1 MKILLI
7 NTDDAMGGAAIAC
20 LRLLAILEKTEGIE
34 VTMLVQEKKRDN
46 PKVKAIAETWLQKK
60 IAFERFVRERLY
72 FKFQEK
78 NKEIRFAFSPA
89 ISGIDISEN
98 PLVQEADII
107 HLHWINFG
115 FLSLKSL
122 EKLFALNKPIV
133 WTLHDMWAFTGG
145 CHHSG
150 DCENYQVS
158 CGNCIQYLKN
168 PSPNDLSNKVWQR
181 KSAILDRSLRL
192 RSGNGQ
198 LRLKGNITIIGC
210 SQWLSNR
217 AKKSSL
223 FKDFSVKAIPN
234 PLDTNLFS
242 PKNKVDARI
251 KLGLPIDKK
260 LILFVAAKISVIWK
274 GFSYFQEALEIL
286 KTQHSHHQNIELVI
300 LGESDAEIIQKLPFK
315 VYALGRIA
323 DVNQIVSIYSA
334 ADVFVTSS
342 IQENLPNT
350 IMEAMA
356 CGTPAVGFEVGGIP
370 EMIKNQ
376 SSGVPPTGFLAK
388 YKSAESLAEGM
399 KWVLFDANCDELSK
413 NARQKV
419 VDNYSEKVVLE
430 QYLEVYKNLVAQV
443 S

>member
-1 MKILLI
+1 
-7 NTDDAMGGAAIAC
+7 MGGAAIAC
-20 LRLLAILEKTEGIE
+20 LRLLNALNQTEGIE
-34 VTMLVQEKKRDN
+34 ATLLVQEKKRDN
-46 PKVKAIAETWLQKK
+46 PNVKAIAETWLQKK
-60 IAFERFVRERLY
+60 LAFGRFIQERLF

-89 ISGIDISEN
+89 NSGIDISEH
-98 PLVQEADII
+98 PLVQEAHII

-115 FLSLKSL
+115 FLSIKSL

-150 DCENYQVS
+150 DCENFQDS
-158 CGNCIQYLKN
+158 CGNCVQYLKN
-168 PSPNDLSNKVWQR
+168 PSPTDLSNKVWKQ
-181 KSAILDRSLRL
+181 KNAIFSPTPALPNREGVSF
-192 RSGNGQ
+192 
-198 LRLKGNITIIGC
+198 IAC
-210 SQWLSNR
+210 SQWLANR
-217 AKKSSL
+217 AKNSSL
-223 FKDFSVKAIPN
+223 LKDFSVKAIPN

-242 PKNKVDARI
+242 PQNKADARK

-260 LILFVAAKISVIWK
+260 LILFVAAKVSVIWK
-274 GFSYFQEALEIL
+274 GFNYFQESLEIL
-286 KTQHSHHQNIELVI
+286 KTQTPHNQDIELVV
-300 LGESDAEIIQKLPFK
+300 LGESDTDTIQKLPFK
-315 VYALGRIA
+315 AHALGRIS
-323 DVNQIVSIYSA
+323 DVNQIVSVYSA

-370 EMIKNQ
+370 EMIEY
-376 SSGVPPTGFLAK
+376 PTTGFLAK

-399 KWVLFDANCDELSK
+399 KWVLFEASHAELSN

-419 VDNYSEKVVLE
+419 LNNYSERVVLE
-430 QYLEVYKNLVAQV
+430 QYLEVYRSLVAQV

>member
-1 MKILLI
+1 LKILLI

-20 LRLLAILEKTEGIE
+20 LRLLKTLNQTEGIKAI
-34 VTMLVQEKKRDN
+34 MLVQEKKRDYPN
-46 PKVKAIAETWLQKK
+46 VKAIAETWLQKK
-60 IAFERFVRERLY
+60 LAFERFVRERLY

-89 ISGIDISEN
+89 NSGIDISEH

-150 DCENYQVS
+150 DCENYQFS
-158 CGNCIQYLKN
+158 CGNCLQYLNN

-181 KSAILDRSLRL
+181 KNAILNYSLRL
-192 RSGNGQ
+192 RS
-198 LRLKGNITIIGC
+198 KHDITIIGC

-223 FKDFSVKAIPN
+223 LKDFLVKSIPN

-242 PKNKVDARI
+242 PQKKAEARI

-260 LILFVAAKISVIWK
+260 LILFVAAKVSVIWK

-286 KTQHSHHQNIELVI
+286 KTQHIHHQEIELVI
-300 LGESDAEIIQKLPFK
+300 LGESDVEIIQKLPFK
-315 VYALGRIA
+315 VHSLGRIS
-323 DVNQIVSIYSA
+323 DVNQIVSVYSA
-334 ADVFVTSS
+334 ADVYVTSS

-370 EMIKNQ
+370 EMIESYKNEM
-376 SSGVPPTGFLAK
+376 PPNGFLAK
-388 YKSAESLAEGM
+388 YKSAESLAKGM
-399 KWVLFDANCDELSK
+399 KWVLFDANYDELSK

-419 VDNYSEKVVLE
+419 MDNYSEKVVLE
-430 QYLEVYKNLVAQV
+430 QYLKVYRGMTL
-443 S
+443 

>member
-1 MKILLI
+1 
-7 NTDDAMGGAAIAC
+7 MGGAAIAC
-20 LRLLAILEKTEGIE
+20 WRLLKTLNQTEGIKAI
-34 VTMLVQEKKRDN
+34 MLVQEKKRDYPN
-46 PKVKAIAETWLQKK
+46 VKAIAETWLQKK
-60 IAFERFVRERLY
+60 LAFERFVRERLY

-89 ISGIDISEN
+89 NSGIDISEH

-150 DCENYQVS
+150 DCENYQFS
-158 CGNCIQYLKN
+158 CGNCLQYLNN

-181 KSAILDRSLRL
+181 KNAILNHSLRL
-192 RSGNGQ
+192 RS
-198 LRLKGNITIIGC
+198 KHDITIIGC

-223 FKDFSVKAIPN
+223 LKDFLVKSIPN

-242 PKNKVDARI
+242 PQKKAEARI

-260 LILFVAAKISVIWK
+260 LILFVAAKVSVIWK

-286 KTQHSHHQNIELVI
+286 KTQHIHHQEIELVI
-300 LGESDAEIIQKLPFK
+300 LGESDVEIIQKLPFK
-315 VYALGRIA
+315 VHSLGRIS
-323 DVNQIVSIYSA
+323 DVNQIVSVYSA
-334 ADVFVTSS
+334 ADVYVTSS

-370 EMIKNQ
+370 EMIESYKNEM
-376 SSGVPPTGFLAK
+376 PPNGFLAK
-388 YKSAESLAEGM
+388 YKSAESLAKGM
-399 KWVLFDANCDELSK
+399 KWVLFDANYDELSK

-419 VDNYSEKVVLE
+419 MDNYSEKVVLE
-430 QYLEVYKNLVAQV
+430 QYLKVYRGMTL
-443 S
+443 

>member
-1 MKILLI
+1 
-7 NTDDAMGGAAIAC
+7 MGGAAIAC
-20 LRLLAILEKTEGIE
+20 LRLLAIFEQTEGIE
-34 VTMLVQEKKRDN
+34 VMMLVQEKKRDN

-60 IAFERFVRERLY
+60 LAFGRFVRERLY

-89 ISGIDISEN
+89 NSGIDISEH

-122 EKLFALNKPIV
+122 EKLFKLNKPIV

-150 DCENYQVS
+150 DCENYQIS
-158 CGNCIQYLKN
+158 CGNCVQYLNN
-168 PSPNDLSNKVWQR
+168 PSPTDLSNQVWQR
-181 KSAILDRSLRL
+181 KNTIFDHSLRL
-192 RSGNGQ
+192 RSGNGH
-198 LRLKGNITIIGC
+198 LRSKDNITIVGC

-223 FKDFSVKAIPN
+223 FKDFSMKAIPN

-242 PKNKVDARI
+242 PQNKAEARA

-260 LILFVAAKISVIWK
+260 LILFVAAKVSVIWK

-286 KTQHSHHQNIELVI
+286 KTQIPHNEEIELIV
-300 LGESDAEIIQKLPFK
+300 LGESDAETIQKLPFK
-315 VYALGRIA
+315 AHALGRIF

-370 EMIKNQ
+370 EMIESYK
-376 SSGVPPTGFLAK
+376 SGVPPNGFLAK
-388 YKSAESLAEGM
+388 YKSAESLAEGI
-399 KWVLFDANCDELSK
+399 KWVLFEANHEELSK

-419 VDNYSEKVVLE
+419 LDNYSEKVVIE
-430 QYLEVYKNLVAQV
+430 QYLEVYRRMIL
-443 S
+443 

>member
-60 IAFERFVRERLY
+60 LAFERFVRERLY

-78 NKEIRFAFSPA
+78 NKEVRFAFSPA
-89 ISGIDISEN
+89 NSGIDISEH

-122 EKLFALNKPIV
+122 EKLFKLNKPIV

-150 DCENYQVS
+150 DCENYQNS

-168 PSPNDLSNKVWQR
+168 PLPTDLSNKIWQR
-181 KSAILDRSLRL
+181 KNTIFNPTPTLPNR
-192 RSGNGQ
+192 
-198 LRLKGNITIIGC
+198 KGVNMVAC

-223 FKDFSVKAIPN
+223 LKGFSVKAIPN

-286 KTQHSHHQNIELVI
+286 KTQHSHHQDIELVI

-315 VYALGRIA
+315 AYALGRIA

-419 VDNYSEKVVLE
+419 VDNYSEKVVIE
-430 QYLEVYKNLVAQV
+430 QYLEVYRSMAL
-443 S
+443 

>member
-181 KSAILDRSLRL
+181 KNAILDHSIRL
-192 RSGNGQ
+192 RS
-198 LRLKGNITIIGC
+198 KHNITIVGC
-210 SQWLSNR
+210 SHWLSNR
-217 AKKSSL
+217 AKNSSL
-223 FKDFSVKAIPN
+223 FKDFLVNSIPN
-234 PLDTNLFS
+234 PLDTSVFS
-242 PKNKVDARI
+242 PQNKAEARI

-260 LILFVAAKISVIWK
+260 LILFVAAKVSVIWK
-274 GFSYFQEALEIL
+274 GFSYFKEALEIL

-315 VYALGRIA
+315 AYALGRIA

-399 KWVLFDANCDELSK
+399 KWVLFESYNDELSK

-419 VDNYSEKVVLE
+419 LDNYSEKVVIE
-430 QYLEVYKNLVAQV
+430 QYLEVYRSMAL
-443 S
+443 

>member
-20 LRLLAILEKTEGIE
+20 LRLLKTLNQTEGIE
-34 VTMLVQEKKRDN
+34 ATMLVQEKKRDN
-46 PKVKAIAETWLQKK
+46 PNVKAITETWLQKK
-60 IAFERFVRERLY
+60 LAFARFVQERLF

-89 ISGIDISEN
+89 NSGIDISEH

-150 DCENYQVS
+150 DCENFQDT
-158 CGNCIQYLKN
+158 CGNCVQYLKN
-168 PSPNDLSNKVWQR
+168 PYPTDLSNRIWQW
-181 KSAILDRSLRL
+181 KSAIFALRL
-192 RSGNGQ
+192 RSGNNIE
-198 LRLKGNITIIGC
+198 LRSGNGTAIVGC

-223 FKDFSVKAIPN
+223 FKDFTVKAIPN

-242 PKNKVDARI
+242 PQNKVEARA

-260 LILFVAAKISVIWK
+260 LILFVAAKVSVIWK
-274 GFSYFQEALEIL
+274 GFSYFQESLEIL
-286 KTQHSHHQNIELVI
+286 KTQYSHNQDIELVV
-300 LGESDAEIIQKLPFK
+300 LGESDAETIQKLPFK
-315 VYALGRIA
+315 AHALGRIS

-370 EMIKNQ
+370 EMIEYPN
-376 SSGVPPTGFLAK
+376 TGFLAK

-399 KWVLFDANCDELSK
+399 QWVLFEANYEELSK

-419 VDNYSEKVVLE
+419 LDNYSEKVVIE
-430 QYLEVYKNLVAQV
+430 QYLGVYRNLVAQV

>member
-1 MKILLI
+1 
-7 NTDDAMGGAAIAC
+7 MGGAAIAC
-20 LRLLAILEKTEGIE
+20 LRLLAILEQTEGIE

-60 IAFERFVRERLY
+60 LAFERFVRERLY

-78 NKEIRFAFSPA
+78 NKEVRFAFSPA
-89 ISGIDISEN
+89 NSGIDISEH

-122 EKLFALNKPIV
+122 EKIFKLNKPIV

-150 DCENYQVS
+150 DCENYQIS
-158 CGNCIQYLKN
+158 CGNCVQYLKT
-168 PSPNDLSNKVWQR
+168 PSPTDVSNKVWQR
-181 KSAILDRSLRL
+181 KNTIFDYSLRL
-192 RSGNGQ
+192 RSGNGT
-198 LRLKGNITIIGC
+198 TIVGC
-210 SQWLSNR
+210 SKWLSNR

-223 FKDFSVKAIPN
+223 FKDFTVKAIPN
-234 PLDTNLFS
+234 PLDTKLFLAQ
-242 PKNKVDARI
+242 NKAEARV

-260 LILFVAAKISVIWK
+260 LILFVAAKVSVIWK
-274 GFSYFQEALEIL
+274 GFSYFQEALELL
-286 KTQHSHHQNIELVI
+286 KSQNSHNQYIELVV
-300 LGESDAEIIQKLPFK
+300 LGESDAETIEKLPFK
-315 VYALGRIA
+315 AHALGRIS
-323 DVNQIVSIYSA
+323 DVNQIVSVYSA
-334 ADVFVTSS
+334 VDVFVTSS

-370 EMIKNQ
+370 EMIENKKN
-376 SSGVPPTGFLAK
+376 GFLAK

-399 KWVLFDANCDELSK
+399 KWVLFEANHDELSK
-413 NARQKV
+413 NARKKV
-419 VDNYSEKVVLE
+419 LDNYSEKVVIE
-430 QYLEVYKNLVAQV
+430 QYLEVYRNLVAQV

>member
-1 MKILLI
+1 LKILLI

-20 LRLLAILEKTEGIE
+20 LRLLKTLNQTEGIKAI
-34 VTMLVQEKKRDN
+34 MLVQEKKRDYPN
-46 PKVKAIAETWLQKK
+46 VKAIAETWLQKK
-60 IAFERFVRERLY
+60 LAFERFVRERLY

-89 ISGIDISEN
+89 NSGIDISEH

-150 DCENYQVS
+150 DCENYQFS
-158 CGNCIQYLKN
+158 CGNCLQYLNN

-181 KSAILDRSLRL
+181 KNAILNHSLRL
-192 RSGNGQ
+192 RS
-198 LRLKGNITIIGC
+198 KHDITIIGC

-223 FKDFSVKAIPN
+223 LKDFLVKSIPN

-242 PKNKVDARI
+242 PQKKAEARI

-260 LILFVAAKISVIWK
+260 LILFVAAKVSVIWK

-286 KTQHSHHQNIELVI
+286 KTQHIHHQEIELVI
-300 LGESDAEIIQKLPFK
+300 LGESDVEIIQKLPFK
-315 VYALGRIA
+315 VHSLGRIS
-323 DVNQIVSIYSA
+323 DVNQIVSVYSA
-334 ADVFVTSS
+334 ADVYVTSS

-370 EMIKNQ
+370 EMIESYKNEM
-376 SSGVPPTGFLAK
+376 PPNGFLAK
-388 YKSAESLAEGM
+388 YKSAESLAKGM
-399 KWVLFDANCDELSK
+399 KWVLFDANYDELSK

-419 VDNYSEKVVLE
+419 MDNYSEKVVLE
-430 QYLEVYKNLVAQV
+430 QYLKVYRGMTL
-443 S
+443 

>member
-1 MKILLI
+1 
-7 NTDDAMGGAAIAC
+7 MGGAAIAC

-60 IAFERFVRERLY
+60 MAFVRFVQERLY

-78 NKEIRFAFSPA
+78 NKEVRFAFSPA
-89 ISGIDISEN
+89 NSGIDISEH

-133 WTLHDMWAFTGG
+133 WTLHDMWALTGG

-150 DCENYQVS
+150 DCEKYQVS
-158 CGNCIQYLKN
+158 CGNCVQYLKN
-168 PSPNDLSNKVWQR
+168 PSPNDLSNKIWES
-181 KSAILDRSLRL
+181 KNTIFGDSLRL
-192 RSGNGQ
+192 RLGNCIRQHSDNG
-198 LRLKGNITIIGC
+198 ITIVGC

-223 FKDFSVKAIPN
+223 LKDFSVKAIPN
-234 PLDTNLFS
+234 PLDTSLFS
-242 PKNKVDARI
+242 PQNKADARI

-260 LILFVAAKISVIWK
+260 LILFVAAKVSVIWK

-286 KTQHSHHQNIELVI
+286 KTQHSHHQEIELVI
-300 LGESDAEIIQKLPFK
+300 LGESNAETIQKLPFK
-315 VYALGRIA
+315 AHALGRIS
-323 DVNQIVSIYSA
+323 DVNKIVSVYSA

-350 IMEAMA
+350 IMEAMS

-370 EMIKNQ
+370 EMIENQ

-399 KWVLFDANCDELSK
+399 KWVLFDANHDELSK

-419 VDNYSEKVVLE
+419 VDNYAEKVVLE
-430 QYLEVYKNLVAQV
+430 QYLEVYKNLVVQV

>member
-1 MKILLI
+1 
-7 NTDDAMGGAAIAC
+7 MGGAAIAC
-20 LRLLAILEKTEGIE
+20 LRLLAILEQTEGIE

-46 PKVKAIAETWLQKK
+46 PKVQAIAETWLQKK
-60 IAFERFVRERLY
+60 LAFVRFVQERLY

-89 ISGIDISEN
+89 NSGIDISEH

-150 DCENYQVS
+150 DCENYQIS

-168 PSPNDLSNKVWQR
+168 PSPTDLSNKVWQR
-181 KSAILDRSLRL
+181 KNAIFDRSLRL
-192 RSGNGQ
+192 RSGNGIQ
-198 LRLKGNITIIGC
+198 LRSGNSQNKITIVGC
-210 SQWLSNR
+210 SQWLTNR

-242 PKNKVDARI
+242 PQNKAEVRA

-260 LILFVAAKISVIWK
+260 LILFVAAKVSVIWK
-274 GFSYFQEALEIL
+274 GFSYFQESLEIL
-286 KTQHSHHQNIELVI
+286 KAQGSHNQNIELVV
-300 LGESDAEIIQKLPFK
+300 LGESDAETIEKLPFK
-315 VYALGRIA
+315 AHALGRIS
-323 DVNQIVSIYSA
+323 DINQIVSIYSA

-370 EMIKNQ
+370 EMIEHIQN
-376 SSGVPPTGFLAK
+376 GVPPIGMPPIGMPPTGFLAK
-388 YKSAESLAEGM
+388 YKSAKSLAEGI
-399 KWVLFDANCDELSK
+399 KWVLFEGNHDELSK

-419 VDNYSEKVVLE
+419 IDNYSEKVVFE
-430 QYLEVYKNLVAQV
+430 QYLEVYKSMTL
-443 S
+443 

>member
-20 LRLLAILEKTEGIE
+20 LRLLAILEQTEGIE

-46 PKVKAIAETWLQKK
+46 PKVQAIAETWFQKK
-60 IAFERFVRERLY
+60 LAFERFVRERLY

-78 NKEIRFAFSPA
+78 NKEVRFAFSPA
-89 ISGIDISEN
+89 NSGIDISEH

-122 EKLFALNKPIV
+122 EKLFSLNKAIV

-158 CGNCIQYLKN
+158 CGNCVQYLKN
-168 PSPNDLSNKVWQR
+168 PSPTDLSNKIWQR
-181 KSAILDRSLRL
+181 KSAIFNPTPSLPNRE
-192 RSGNGQ
+192 GV
-198 LRLKGNITIIGC
+198 NIVAC

-234 PLDTNLFS
+234 PLDINLFS
-242 PKNKVDARI
+242 PQNKELARA

-260 LILFVAAKISVIWK
+260 LILFVAAKVSVIWK
-274 GFSYFQEALEIL
+274 GFSYFQESLEIL
-286 KTQHSHHQNIELVI
+286 KVQVPHNEDIELVV
-300 LGESDAEIIQKLPFK
+300 LGECDAETIQKLPFK
-315 VYALGRIA
+315 AHALGRIS
-323 DVNQIVSIYSA
+323 DVNQIVSVYSA

-350 IMEAMA
+350 IMESMA

-370 EMIKNQ
+370 EMIEHQQN
-376 SSGVPPTGFLAK
+376 GVPSTGFLAK

-399 KWVLFDANCDELSK
+399 KWVLFEANRDELSK

-419 VDNYSEKVVLE
+419 LNNYSEKVVIE
-430 QYLEVYKNLVAQV
+430 QYLEVYKSLVTQV

>member
-1 MKILLI
+1 
-7 NTDDAMGGAAIAC
+7 MGGAAIAC
-20 LRLLAILEKTEGIE
+20 LRLLKTLNQTEGIDA
-34 VTMLVQEKKRDN
+34 TLLVQEKKRDN
-46 PKVKAIAETWLQKK
+46 SNVKAIAKTWLQKK
-60 IAFERFVRERLY
+60 LAFGRFIQERLF

-89 ISGIDISEN
+89 NSGIDISEH

-115 FLSLKSL
+115 FLSIKSL

-150 DCENYQVS
+150 DCENFRNS

-168 PSPNDLSNKVWQR
+168 PSPTDLSNQVWER
-181 KSAILDRSLRL
+181 KNAIFSPTPALPNREGVSF
-192 RSGNGQ
+192 
-198 LRLKGNITIIGC
+198 IAC
-210 SQWLSNR
+210 SQWLAKR
-217 AKKSSL
+217 AKNSSL
-223 FKDFSVKAIPN
+223 LKDFTVKAIPN
-234 PLDTNLFS
+234 PLDTSLFS
-242 PKNKVDARI
+242 PQNKADARK
-251 KLGLPIDKK
+251 KLGLPTDKR
-260 LILFVAAKISVIWK
+260 LILFVAAKVSVIWK
-274 GFSYFQEALEIL
+274 GFSYFQESLEIL
-286 KTQHSHHQNIELVI
+286 KTQNPNNQEIELVV
-300 LGESDAEIIQKLPFK
+300 LGESDTDTIQKLPFK
-315 VYALGRIA
+315 AHALGRIS
-323 DVNQIVSIYSA
+323 DVNQIVSVYSA

-370 EMIKNQ
+370 EMIESYKN
-376 SSGVPPTGFLAK
+376 GFLAK

-399 KWVLFDANCDELSK
+399 KWVLFEANHAELSN

-419 VDNYSEKVVLE
+419 LNNYSERVVLE
-430 QYLEVYKNLVAQV
+430 QYLEVYRSLVAQV

>member
-1 MKILLI
+1 
-7 NTDDAMGGAAIAC
+7 MGGAAIAC
-20 LRLLAILEKTEGIE
+20 LRLLAILEQTEGIE

-46 PKVKAIAETWLQKK
+46 PNVQAIAETWLQKK
-60 IAFERFVRERLY
+60 LAFVRFVQERLY

-89 ISGIDISEN
+89 NSGIDISEH

-150 DCENYQVS
+150 DCENFQIS
-158 CGNCIQYLKN
+158 CGNCVQYLKN
-168 PSPNDLSNKVWQR
+168 PSPTDLSNKIWQR
-181 KSAILDRSLRL
+181 KNAIFAPIVDSIRL

-198 LRLKGNITIIGC
+198 QQSSNNITIVGC

-223 FKDFSVKAIPN
+223 LKNFSVKAIPN

-242 PKNKVDARI
+242 PQNKAEART

-260 LILFVAAKISVIWK
+260 LILFVAAKVSVIWK
-274 GFSYFQEALEIL
+274 GFSYFQESLEIL
-286 KTQHSHHQNIELVI
+286 QSQHSHNEDIELVV
-300 LGESDAEIIQKLPFK
+300 LGESDAETIQKLPFK
-315 VYALGRIA
+315 AHALGRIS
-323 DVNQIVSIYSA
+323 DVNQIVLVYSA

-370 EMIKNQ
+370 EMIEHQQN
-376 SSGVPPTGFLAK
+376 GMPPNGFLAK

-399 KWVLFDANCDELSK
+399 KWVLFEANHEELSK

-419 VDNYSEKVVLE
+419 IDNYSEKVVVE
-430 QYLEVYKNLVAQV
+430 QYLEVYFTKSAI
-443 S
+443 SS

>member
-1 MKILLI
+1 
-7 NTDDAMGGAAIAC
+7 MGGAAIAC
-20 LRLLAILEKTEGIE
+20 LRLLAVLEKTEGIE
-34 VTMLVQEKKRDN
+34 VKMLVQEKKRN
-46 PKVKAIAETWLQKK
+46 HLNVSALANTWLEKK
-60 IAFERFVRERLY
+60 ISFARFSLERLY
-72 FKFQEK
+72 FRFFEK
-78 NKEIRFAFSPA
+78 NKQIRFAFSPA
-89 ISGIDISEN
+89 NVGIDISEH

-115 FLSLKSL
+115 FLSINSL
-122 EKLFALNKPIV
+122 EKLFNLNKPIV

-150 DCENYQVS
+150 DCENYQIA
-158 CGNCIQYLKN
+158 CGNCVQYLRN
-168 PSPNDLSNKVWQR
+168 PAENDLSNKVWQR
-181 KSAILDRSLRL
+181 KNAIFNPTQNPSEASVAPTLS
-192 RSGNGQ
+192 NGC
-198 LRLKGNITIIGC
+198 RPKREGVSIVGC
-210 SQWLSNR
+210 SEWLANR
-217 AKKSSL
+217 AIKGSL
-223 FKDFSVKAIPN
+223 FKDFSVHAIPN

-242 PKNKVDARI
+242 PQNKAEARQ

-260 LILFVAAKISVIWK
+260 LILFVAAKVSVIWK

-286 KTQHSHHQNIELVI
+286 KLQYIDNQAIELII
-300 LGESDAEIIQKLPFK
+300 LGESDNETIQKLPFK
-315 VYALGRIA
+315 SHALGRIS

-370 EMIKNQ
+370 EMIENKYN
-376 SSGVPPTGFLAK
+376 GMPPNGFLAK
-388 YKSAESLAEGM
+388 YKSAESVAEGID
-399 KWVLFDANCDELSK
+399 WVLFKANYDGLSK

-419 VDNYSEKVVLE
+419 VDNYSEKVVVE
-430 QYLEVYKNLVAQV
+430 KYLEEYKSLI

>member
-20 LRLLAILEKTEGIE
+20 LRLLAILEQTEGIE

-46 PKVKAIAETWLQKK
+46 PNVKAIAKTWLQKK
-60 IAFERFVRERLY
+60 LAFERFVRERLY
-72 FKFQEK
+72 FNFQEK

-89 ISGIDISEN
+89 NSGIDISEH
-98 PLVQEADII
+98 PLVQEAEII

-150 DCENYQVS
+150 DCENYEDS
-158 CGNCIQYLKN
+158 CGNCVQYLKN
-168 PSPNDLSNKVWQR
+168 PSPTDLSNKVWQR
-181 KSAILDRSLRL
+181 KNAILDHSIRL
-192 RSGNGQ
+192 RS
-198 LRLKGNITIIGC
+198 KHNITIVGC
-210 SQWLSNR
+210 SHWLSNR
-217 AKKSSL
+217 AKNSSL
-223 FKDFSVKAIPN
+223 FKDFLVNTIPN
-234 PLDTNLFS
+234 PLDTSVFS
-242 PKNKVDARI
+242 PQNKAEARI

-260 LILFVAAKISVIWK
+260 LILFVAAKVSVIWK
-274 GFSYFQEALEIL
+274 GFSYFKEALEIL
-286 KTQHSHHQNIELVI
+286 KVQHFQHQEIELVI
-300 LGESDAEIIQKLPFK
+300 LGECDGETIQKLPFK
-315 VYALGRIA
+315 AHSLGRIS
-323 DVNQIVSIYSA
+323 DVNQIVSVYSA

-370 EMIKNQ
+370 EMIESYKNGMP
-376 SSGVPPTGFLAK
+376 SSGFLAK
-388 YKSAESLAEGM
+388 YKSTKSLAEGM
-399 KWVLFDANCDELSK
+399 KWILFEANHEELSK

-419 VDNYSEKVVLE
+419 IDNYSEEVVVGK
-430 QYLEVYKNLVAQV
+430 YLEVYRSMTL
-443 S
+443 

>member
-1 MKILLI
+1 
-7 NTDDAMGGAAIAC
+7 MGGAAIAC
-20 LRLLAILEKTEGIE
+20 LRLLKTLNQTEGIE

-60 IAFERFVRERLY
+60 LAFERFVRERLY

-78 NKEIRFAFSPA
+78 NKEVRFAFSPA
-89 ISGIDISEN
+89 NSGIDISEH
-98 PLVQEADII
+98 PLVQEAEII

-122 EKLFALNKPIV
+122 EKLFKLNKPIV

-150 DCENYQVS
+150 DCENYQFS
-158 CGNCIQYLKN
+158 CGNCLQYLNN

-181 KSAILDRSLRL
+181 KNAILNRSLRL
-192 RSGNGQ
+192 RS
-198 LRLKGNITIIGC
+198 KHDITIIGC

-223 FKDFSVKAIPN
+223 FKDFLVKSIPN

-242 PKNKVDARI
+242 PQKKAEARI

-260 LILFVAAKISVIWK
+260 LILFVAAKVSVIWK

-286 KTQHSHHQNIELVI
+286 KTQHIDHQEIELVI
-300 LGESDAEIIQKLPFK
+300 LGESDVEIIQKLPFK
-315 VYALGRIA
+315 VHSLGRIS
-323 DVNQIVSIYSA
+323 DVNQIVSVYSA

-370 EMIKNQ
+370 EMIESYKN
-376 SSGVPPTGFLAK
+376 GMPPNGMSPNGFLAK
-388 YKSAESLAEGM
+388 YKSAESLAKGM
-399 KWVLFDANCDELSK
+399 KWVLFDANYDELSK

-419 VDNYSEKVVLE
+419 MDDYSEKVVLE
-430 QYLEVYKNLVAQV
+430 QYLEVYRGMTL
-443 S
+443 

>member
-1 MKILLI
+1 
-7 NTDDAMGGAAIAC
+7 MGGAAIAC
-20 LRLLAILEKTEGIE
+20 LRLLNALNQTEGIE
-34 VTMLVQEKKRDN
+34 ATLLVQEKKRDN
-46 PKVKAIAETWLQKK
+46 PNVKAIAETWLQKK
-60 IAFERFVRERLY
+60 LAFGRFIQERLF

-89 ISGIDISEN
+89 NSGIDISAH

-115 FLSLKSL
+115 FLSIKSL
-122 EKLFALNKPIV
+122 EKLFSINKPIV

-150 DCENYQVS
+150 DCENFQDS
-158 CGNCIQYLKN
+158 CGNCVQYLKN
-168 PSPNDLSNKVWQR
+168 PSPTDLSNQVWER
-181 KSAILDRSLRL
+181 KSAILVPSLRL
-192 RSGNGQ
+192 RSGNE
-198 LRLKGNITIIGC
+198 ITIVGC
-210 SQWLSNR
+210 SQWLANR

-223 FKDFSVKAIPN
+223 LKDFSVKAIPN

-242 PKNKVDARI
+242 PQNKADARK

-260 LILFVAAKISVIWK
+260 LILFVAAKVSVIWK
-274 GFSYFQEALEIL
+274 GFSYFQESLEIL
-286 KTQHSHHQNIELVI
+286 KTQNPNNQEIELVI
-300 LGESDAEIIQKLPFK
+300 LGESDAETIQKLPFK
-315 VYALGRIA
+315 AHALGRIS
-323 DVNQIVSIYSA
+323 DVNQIVSVYSA

-370 EMIKNQ
+370 EMIESYKN
-376 SSGVPPTGFLAK
+376 GFLAK

-399 KWVLFDANCDELSK
+399 KWVLFEANHAELSN

-419 VDNYSEKVVLE
+419 LNNYSERVVLE
-430 QYLEVYKNLVAQV
+430 QYLEVYRSLVAQV

>member
-1 MKILLI
+1 
-7 NTDDAMGGAAIAC
+7 MGGAAIAC
-20 LRLLAILEKTEGIE
+20 LRLLAILEQTKGVE

-46 PKVKAIAETWLQKK
+46 PNVKSIAKTWLQKK
-60 IAFERFVRERLY
+60 LAFERFARERLY

-89 ISGIDISEN
+89 NSGIDISEH

-122 EKLFALNKPIV
+122 EKLFALNKSIV

-150 DCENYQVS
+150 DCENYQDS
-158 CGNCIQYLKN
+158 CGNCFQYLKN
-168 PSPNDLSNKVWQR
+168 PSPTDLSNKVWQR
-181 KSAILDRSLRL
+181 KNAILNHSLRL
-192 RSGNGQ
+192 RS
-198 LRLKGNITIIGC
+198 KHDITIIGC

-223 FKDFSVKAIPN
+223 FKGFLVKSIPN

-242 PKNKVDARI
+242 PQKKAEARI

-260 LILFVAAKISVIWK
+260 LILFVAAKVSVIWK
-274 GFSYFQEALEIL
+274 GFSYFHEALEIL
-286 KTQHSHHQNIELVI
+286 KTQHIHYQEIELVI
-300 LGESDAEIIQKLPFK
+300 LGESDVEIIQKLPFK
-315 VYALGRIA
+315 VHSLGRIS
-323 DVNQIVSIYSA
+323 DVNQIVSVYSS

-370 EMIKNQ
+370 EMIESYKN
-376 SSGVPPTGFLAK
+376 GMPPTGFLAK
-388 YKSAESLAEGM
+388 YKSAESLAEGI
-399 KWVLFDANCDELSK
+399 KWVLFEANHDELSK

-419 VDNYSEKVVLE
+419 LDNYSEKVVVE
-430 QYLEVYKNLVAQV
+430 KYLEVYRGITL
-443 S
+443 

>member
-1 MKILLI
+1 
-7 NTDDAMGGAAIAC
+7 MGGAAIAC
-20 LRLLAILEKTEGIE
+20 LRLLAILEQTEGIE

-60 IAFERFVRERLY
+60 LAFERFVRERLY

-89 ISGIDISEN
+89 NSGIDISEH

-122 EKLFALNKPIV
+122 EKLFKLNKPIV

-150 DCENYQVS
+150 DCENYQIY
-158 CGNCIQYLKN
+158 CGNCVQYLKN
-168 PSPNDLSNKVWQR
+168 PSPTDLSNKVWQR
-181 KSAILDRSLRL
+181 KNLIFKKEFIA
-192 RSGNGQ
+192 
-198 LRLKGNITIIGC
+198 KTTIVGC

-217 AKKSSL
+217 AKISSL

-234 PLDTNLFS
+234 PLDTGLFS
-242 PKNKVDARI
+242 PQNKAEVRV
-251 KLGLPIDKK
+251 KLGLPINKK
-260 LILFVAAKISVIWK
+260 LILFVAAKVSVIWK

-286 KTQHSHHQNIELVI
+286 KTQLFNNQDIELVI
-300 LGESDAEIIQKLPFK
+300 LGESDAETIQKLPFK
-315 VYALGRIA
+315 AHALGRIS

-370 EMIKNQ
+370 EMIESYKN
-376 SSGVPPTGFLAK
+376 GFLAK
-388 YKSAESLAEGM
+388 YKSDESLAEGI
-399 KWVLFDANCDELSK
+399 KWILFEANHKELSK

-419 VDNYSEKVVLE
+419 LDNYSEKVVIE
-430 QYLEVYKNLVAQV
+430 QYLEVYRNLVEQV

>member
-1 MKILLI
+1 
-7 NTDDAMGGAAIAC
+7 MGGAAIAC
-20 LRLLAILEKTEGIE
+20 LRLLAILEQTKGVE

-46 PKVKAIAETWLQKK
+46 PNVKSIAKTWLQKK
-60 IAFERFVRERLY
+60 LAFERFARERLY

-89 ISGIDISEN
+89 NSGIDISEH

-122 EKLFALNKPIV
+122 EKLFALNKSIV

-150 DCENYQVS
+150 DCENYQDS
-158 CGNCIQYLKN
+158 CGNCFQYLKN
-168 PSPNDLSNKVWQR
+168 PSPTDLSNKVWQR
-181 KSAILDRSLRL
+181 KNAILNHSLRL
-192 RSGNGQ
+192 RS
-198 LRLKGNITIIGC
+198 KHDITIIGC

-223 FKDFSVKAIPN
+223 FKDFLVKSIPN

-242 PKNKVDARI
+242 PQKKAEARI

-260 LILFVAAKISVIWK
+260 LILFVAAKVSVIWK

-286 KTQHSHHQNIELVI
+286 KTQHIHHQEIELVI
-300 LGESDAEIIQKLPFK
+300 LGESDVEIIQKLPFK
-315 VYALGRIA
+315 VHSLGRIS
-323 DVNQIVSIYSA
+323 DVNQIVSVYSS

-370 EMIKNQ
+370 EMIESYKN
-376 SSGVPPTGFLAK
+376 GMPPTGFLAK
-388 YKSAESLAEGM
+388 YKSAESLAEGI
-399 KWVLFDANCDELSK
+399 KWVLFEANHDELSK

-419 VDNYSEKVVLE
+419 LDNYSEKVVVE
-430 QYLEVYKNLVAQV
+430 KYLEVYRGITL
-443 S
+443 

>member
-1 MKILLI
+1 
-7 NTDDAMGGAAIAC
+7 MGGAAIAC
-20 LRLLAILEKTEGIE
+20 LRLLAILEQTKGVE

-46 PKVKAIAETWLQKK
+46 PNVKSIAKTWLQKK
-60 IAFERFVRERLY
+60 LAFERFARERLY

-89 ISGIDISEN
+89 NSGIDISEH

-122 EKLFALNKPIV
+122 EKLFALNKSIV

-150 DCENYQVS
+150 DCENYQDS
-158 CGNCIQYLKN
+158 CGNCFQYLKN
-168 PSPNDLSNKVWQR
+168 PSPTDLSNKVWQR
-181 KSAILDRSLRL
+181 KNAILNHSLRL
-192 RSGNGQ
+192 RS
-198 LRLKGNITIIGC
+198 KHDITIIGC

-223 FKDFSVKAIPN
+223 FKGFLVKSIPN

-242 PKNKVDARI
+242 PQKKAEARI

-260 LILFVAAKISVIWK
+260 LILFVAAKVSVIWK
-274 GFSYFQEALEIL
+274 GFSYFHEALEIL
-286 KTQHSHHQNIELVI
+286 KTQHIHYQEIELVI
-300 LGESDAEIIQKLPFK
+300 LGESDVEIIQKLPFK
-315 VYALGRIA
+315 VHSLGRIS
-323 DVNQIVSIYSA
+323 DVNQIVSVYSS

-356 CGTPAVGFEVGGIP
+356 CGTPAVGFEIGGIP
-370 EMIKNQ
+370 EMIESYKN
-376 SSGVPPTGFLAK
+376 GMPPNGFLAK
-388 YKSAESLAEGM
+388 YKSAESLAEGI
-399 KWVLFDANCDELSK
+399 KWILFEANHDELSK

-419 VDNYSEKVVLE
+419 LDNYSEKVVVE
-430 QYLEVYKNLVAQV
+430 KYLEVYRGITL
-443 S
+443 